1 MDENKIGCSVVRD
14 LLPTYIEDLTESETS
29 DIVKNHLS
37 QCPSCRAVEDDMR
50 TSVPVEKVP
59 ERSLNFLKRVKH
71 TRLIAAVLTAVVVFG
86 CIWWL
91 YDHEFHYANTEAGRL
106 AAVEDY
112 IPHPEDPF
120 IPIGIVEGTPLSAV
134 SWAEYD
140 GRLFIFFT
148 AENNE
153 NIRGI
158 IHLVPGING
167 KYRAIEANYSTS
179 QYTGGIYG
187 KSLNPDGIDRSLFM
201 LSGFNCRDIYKVEIQ
216 FTAYDYYNGVFID
229 SAPKTYDV
237 TDSDFLWIMDEKE
250 LMQELG
256 WDATYLVRLEI
267 GEFKLLD
274 KNGNDITSQYKDDSA
289 VAYWVGATGTAE
301 RFLLYVYIGIV
312 ALLGLPLIR
321 YFLRRDR
328 KIS

>member
-1 MDENKIGCSVVRD
+1 MSENKINCCVVRD
-14 LLPTYIEDLTESETS
+14 LLPAYIEDLTESETTAL
-29 DIVKNHLS
+29 VKEHLE
-37 QCPSCRAVEDDMR
+37 QCSFCRAIENDMR
-50 TSVPVEKVP
+50 TSVPIEKVP
-59 ERSLNFLKRVKH
+59 KRSLHFLKRVKR

-91 YDHEFHYANTEAGRL
+91 YYQEFHYANTEAGRL

-112 IPHPEDPF
+112 ITHPKDDFVPLSV
-120 IPIGIVEGTPLSAV
+120 VEGTPLRVV
-134 SWAEYD
+134 SWAKYN

-148 AENNE
+148 ADNNE
-153 NIRGI
+153 NIWGI

-167 KYRAIEANYSTS
+167 KYRAIEADYSTS

-187 KSLNPDGIDRSLFM
+187 ESLNPKGIDRSLFM
-201 LSGFNCRDIYKVEIQ
+201 LCGYDCRDIYSVEIQ
-216 FTAYDYYNGVFID
+216 YIAYDYYNGVFID

-237 TDSDFLWIMDEKE
+237 NDSDFLWIMDEKE

-289 VAYWVGATGTAE
+289 VAYWTGATSSVE
-301 RFLLYVYIGIV
+301 RFLLYVYIGIA
-312 ALLGLPLIR
+312 ALLGILFIR
-321 YFLRRDR
+321 YFLRRD
-328 KIS
+328 